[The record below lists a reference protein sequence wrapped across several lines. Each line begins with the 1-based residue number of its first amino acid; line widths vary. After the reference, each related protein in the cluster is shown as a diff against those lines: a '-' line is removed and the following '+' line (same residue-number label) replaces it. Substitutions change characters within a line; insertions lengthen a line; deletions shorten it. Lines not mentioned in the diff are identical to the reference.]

1 MLAPVDEAEVQQSVE
16 AERVRRP
23 GVTDAPPERV
33 ADRGPQAAAERLA
46 STIGNQGMTQV
57 VARMRDGE
65 GLMADG
71 TVHADVAAT
80 IDAMAGGGRR
90 LDGQLLEALR
100 PSHGDLSDA
109 RIHTGPEADQL
120 ARAVSAKAFTVGT
133 DIFMGAG
140 GEGDFELVAH
150 EAAHVVQQRGAPA
163 GGPLRATVPGDALE
177 RDADERARA
186 ALG

>member
-16 AERVRRP
+16 TERAHRP
-23 GVTDAPPERV
+23 ALTDAPPERV
-33 ADRGPQAAAERLA
+33 LDQGPQAAAERLA
-46 STIGNQGMTQV
+46 SAIGNQGMTQV